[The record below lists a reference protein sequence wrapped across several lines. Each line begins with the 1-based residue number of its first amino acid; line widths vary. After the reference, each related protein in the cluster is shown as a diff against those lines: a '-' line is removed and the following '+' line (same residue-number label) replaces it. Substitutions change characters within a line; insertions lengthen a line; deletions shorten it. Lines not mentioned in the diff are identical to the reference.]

1 MLAVNFSRKSR
12 CEIQYNVQ
20 FVENTD
26 IFVWMMTLISFAIYD
41 FFLNKMTFSNLFNIS
56 RPFTADCGGILSSQ
70 NLYIKMALRGRRES
84 APALD
89 NLCT

>member
-26 IFVWMMTLISFAIYD
+26 IFVWMMTLIRFMI
-41 FFLNKMTFSNLFNIS
+41 FFFNKMTFSNLFNIS
-56 RPFTADCGGILSSQ
+56 RPFTADCGGILSTQ